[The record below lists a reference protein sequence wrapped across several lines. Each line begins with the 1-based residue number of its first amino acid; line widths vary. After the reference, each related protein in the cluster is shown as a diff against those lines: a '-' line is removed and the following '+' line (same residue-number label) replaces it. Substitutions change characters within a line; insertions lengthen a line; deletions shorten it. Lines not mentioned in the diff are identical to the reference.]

1 MARSK
6 DENKRAAI
14 LQSSK
19 MLFAKKGFFNTSISD
34 IVNETGLPV
43 GSIYTYFKNKEEI
56 VKVIVDEGWADLEQ
70 RLKTSLLSTRGPEA
84 MLRVLVDDFLPELM
98 NDLELINILLSEA
111 IDYTRIEEKI
121 EQLTKMILS
130 ILKELSPS
138 KKTFHAL
145 DKTSMKAGLIVY
157 FLGVLNAVKI
167 SREASLGVDTAD
179 IIGFVRQSIE
189 NAMDIEL

>member
-34 IVNETGLPV
+34 IVNDSGLPA
-43 GSIYTYFKNKEEI
+43 GSIYTYFTNKEEI
-56 VKVIVDEGWADLEQ
+56 VRVIVEEGWADLQQ
-70 RLKTSLLSTRGPEA
+70 RLEDSLLSVRSPEA
-84 MLRVLVDDFLPELM
+84 KLRVLVDDFLPELF

-111 IDYTRIEEKI
+111 IDYTKIEEKI
-121 EQLTKMILS
+121 EQLTNMILS
-130 ILKELSPS
+130 ILKGFSPG
-138 KKTFHAL
+138 KKLFREL

-157 FLGVLNAVKI
+157 FLGILNAVKI
-167 SREASLGVDTAD
+167 SREASIGISTSD
-179 IIGFVRQSIE
+179 ITGFVKRSIE
-189 NAMDIEL
+189 NAMDAEL

>member
-6 DENKRAAI
+6 DESKRAAI

-43 GSIYTYFKNKEEI
+43 GSIYTYFTNKEEI

-70 RLKTSLLSTRGPEA
+70 RLEKSLSASSTPQA
-84 MLRVLVDDFLPELM
+84 KLRVLIDDFLPELLTDM
-98 NDLELINILLSEA
+98 ELINILLSEA
-111 IDYTRIEEKI
+111 IDYTKIEEKI
-121 EQLTKMILS
+121 EQLTTMILS
-130 ILKELSPS
+130 VLRGLSPA
-138 KKTFHAL
+138 KKTFHEP
-145 DKTSMKAGLIVY
+145 DKASMKVGLIVY
-157 FLGVLNAVKI
+157 FLGILNAVKI
-167 SREASLGVDTAD
+167 SREASLGIDAGD

-189 NAMDIEL
+189 NAMDIKL